1 MSADHRVK
9 IVNLLARQQ
18 PADIVG
24 LPESQWVDF
33 KSAGPKGPYDL
44 SLEAKKYELAKDV
57 AAFANAGGGLLVC
70 GFKATRRSTDL
81 HEAVVRPMPF
91 AKRLINTERYKGII
105 NEYVRPL
112 IDVEFH
118 WYDDPAQP
126 ELGYLVIDV
135 QALPESGRWALV
147 TKTLSDKEG
156 LVKGG
161 IAVPIRHGDQTEY
174 LPPDEVYRLLNSGL
188 RGEPSLEVDLAVASG
203 SAVGMEIVEETI
215 DALVRKRRREL
226 LACLPAEERASR
238 RHGDDF
244 GLLGSK
250 GRAAEELAR
259 LGALPAS
266 LPEILSRDLRS
277 PQQYREEVDEYLVR
291 CRPGIL
297 PVLAQAVAL
306 QRTPLTLQVVNNSE
320 AMLHQVE
327 VIMAVEGGYHVIVD
341 APASAPDLGR
351 LPWPEPPIPYGEKN
365 PLATSVFPGQLP
377 APGGYRPGRW
387 PSPAPVLPTWV
398 DSEDGLV
405 ITFPPVDV
413 RARATVHLP
422 PITLYSPRGS
432 EAAASCRWTATC
444 TNLSGRE
451 KKVLGIPVEQLQVTI
466 PAGPEDVEPVVE

>member
-9 IVNLLARQQ
+9 IVNLLAQQQ

-44 SLEAKKYELAKDV
+44 SLESKKYELAKDV

-81 HEAVVRPMPF
+81 HEAVVRLMPF
-91 AKRLINTERYKGII
+91 EKRLINTERYKGII

-203 SAVGMEIVEETI
+203 SAVGMENVEETI
-215 DALVRKRRREL
+215 DALVRKWRREL

-244 GLLGSK
+244 GLLGSE

-266 LPEILSRDLRS
+266 LSRDLRS

-291 CRPGIL
+291 CRPDIL
-297 PVLAQAVAL
+297 RVLTQAEAL

-351 LPWPEPPIPYGEKN
+351 LPWPEPPPIPYGEKN
-365 PLATSVFPGQLP
+365 PLATLVFPGQLP

-387 PSPAPVLPTWV
+387 PSHAPVLPTWV

-432 EAAASCRWTATC
+432 GAAASCRWTATC

-451 KKVLGIPVEQLQVTI
+451 EKVVGIPVEQLQVTI